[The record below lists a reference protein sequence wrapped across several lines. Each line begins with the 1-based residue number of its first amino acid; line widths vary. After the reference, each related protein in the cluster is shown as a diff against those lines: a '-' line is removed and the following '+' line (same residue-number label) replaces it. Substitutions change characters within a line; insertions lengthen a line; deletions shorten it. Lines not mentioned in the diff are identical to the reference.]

1 LRFHKSRC
9 ARGVHRAARFL
20 WTGFLPIQSPVGRLW
35 TMAFATF
42 PTCTTDVN
50 SGRLRRKMANTETQF
65 LCTSLLDLL
74 ALAWCLL
81 PSVSF
86 LVLRGLFTW
95 IQATSRMEFY
105 VTVRGIHIFS
115 SCRCLSSF
123 FNNMRDAK
131 RALAGSFLI
140 QGLQKVPS
148 GFDIPNPVNRIEV

>member
-1 LRFHKSRC
+1 
-9 ARGVHRAARFL
+9 
-20 WTGFLPIQSPVGRLW
+20 
-35 TMAFATF
+35 MAFAAF

-50 SGRLRRKMANTETQF
+50 SGQLRRKMANTETQF

-81 PSVSF
+81 PSVAF
-86 LVLRGLFTW
+86 LVLRGLSPW
-95 IQATSRMEFY
+95 IQAISRMGFY

-115 SCRCLSSF
+115 CRCLFSF
-123 FNNMRDAK
+123 FSNIHDAK

-148 GFDIPNPVNRIEV
+148 GFDIPNSVNRIEV